1 MHTRIIFTLLV
12 LFSFCITKAQLCTNF
27 DFETGTFAGWT
38 GAKGRNT
45 INSYGPL
52 NSIVPGIFS
61 NGIDASIHDSLA
73 RHTIVTSASGNDSCG
88 GFPCVY
94 PGGNYSMRLGNTSSI
109 YQGQYLEQAFLVT
122 DSVILV
128 NYALVLSTS
137 GHSAGEEPYFKIEA
151 FDNSANL
158 IPSGTIF
165 ISEYDTLLPLQP
177 CSTFTTSLP
186 WTTDTINLAAYTG
199 TTVTLRFTTAGCI
212 YAGHFAYAY
221 IDASCLGSI
230 TGIPESNSSGIILQ
244 PNPTNSDVIITL
256 PERIRHGPFHLL
268 VYDGLGREI
277 FYNNLTGVPPDGI
290 ITMNTTA
297 WAEGIYTVVIKGE
310 HITLREKLV
319 KNK

>member
-1 MHTRIIFTLLV
+1 MKNSIVL
-12 LFSFCITKAQLCTNF
+12 LFSLLFICTVSRAQPCSNF

-38 GAKGRNT
+38 GAKGKNT
-45 INSYGPL
+45 TSSYGPL

-73 RHTIVTSASGNDSCG
+73 RHTIVTTASGNDSCG
-88 GFPCVY
+88 GFPCVF
-94 PGGNYSMRLGNTSSI
+94 PGGNYSMRLGNTSAI

-122 DSVILV
+122 DSVIMV

-151 FDNSANL
+151 LDNSANL
-158 IPSGTIF
+158 IPSGTTF

-186 WTTDTINLAAYTG
+186 WTTDTINLAAYIG

-221 IDASCLGSI
+221 IDASCSGSI
-230 TGIPESNSSGIILQ
+230 TGIPESTSSGMILQ
-244 PNPTNSDVIITL
+244 PNPATSDLAITL
-256 PERIRHGPFHLL
+256 PERTRHGPFQLI

-277 FYNNLTGVPPDGI
+277 FHDKISGEPPGGI
-290 ITMNTTA
+290 IRLNSAT

-310 HITLREKLV
+310 NTTLRGKLV
-319 KNK
+319 KQ